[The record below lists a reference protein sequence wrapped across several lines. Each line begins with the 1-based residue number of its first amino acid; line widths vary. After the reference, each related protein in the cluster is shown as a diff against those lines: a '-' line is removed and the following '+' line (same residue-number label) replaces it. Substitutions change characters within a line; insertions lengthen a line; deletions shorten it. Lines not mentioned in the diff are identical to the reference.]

1 VTRTAIAAPRAGL
14 VGLVGLAALTGCP
27 GDPTNP
33 PTNPPVLWLATDGDE
48 LHVRLVES
56 EPPPF

>member
-1 VTRTAIAAPRAGL
+1 VTRTAIAAPRIGLLGL
-14 VGLVGLAALTGCP
+14 VGLVALTGCP
-27 GDPTNP
+27 GD

>member
-1 VTRTAIAAPRAGL
+1 MTRTAIAAPRAGL

-27 GDPTNP
+27 SDS
-33 PTNPPVLWLATDGDE
+33 TNPPVLWLATDGDE

-56 EPPPF
+56 EPRPF

>member
-1 VTRTAIAAPRAGL
+1 VTRTAIAAPRIGL
-14 VGLVGLAALTGCP
+14 VGLVGIVGLAALTGCP

-33 PTNPPVLWLATDGDE
+33 PVLWLALDGDE

-56 EPPPF
+56 EPRPF

>member
-1 VTRTAIAAPRAGL
+1 MRSAIVPLIGL
-14 VGLVGLAALTGCP
+14 VALAGCP
-27 GDPTNP
+27 SDPSNP
-33 PTNPPVLWLATDGDE
+33 DVLWLATNGDE

>member
-1 VTRTAIAAPRAGL
+1 MRGAIVIPFGL
-14 VGLVGLAALTGCP
+14 VALAGCP
-27 GDPTNP
+27 NDASNP
-33 PTNPPVLWLATDGDE
+33 DVLWLATDGDE